1 MTILK
6 RARALS
12 LALIGL
18 AVAGHVTTA
27 KAEDLREVTV
37 AESGGALSIF
47 APYLVAIGSGA
58 FEKRGIK
65 IVQQGFGG
73 GSAAFAAFMGGST
86 QFCICAPT
94 HVMAVA
100 AQGRDVVAIFNQFL
114 GGAVLFIAHK
124 KFEEERGTDLT
135 KFDGGTWAYTA
146 EGSSSQLSLA
156 KAAQSVGLDWKNQTG
171 LAVGGVD
178 AFIPTLQSERADIVT
193 MDGLSAVK
201 AMQLGIGYSLFNTVD
216 PDQSEPV
223 WGKQLGLPL
232 VTTGEMTRN
241 EPELVQDMVDAM
253 REGLL
258 LVQKYKD
265 DPDKLFSF
273 FPESFREQ
281 NKDTFAAQWELWRK
295 GYNVDGTFTD
305 EQLNDTIQFT
315 KDGNLL
321 EKFPENPRA
330 HFVNTWAE
338 KAKENV
344 PEAPM

>member
-1 MTILK
+1 MSILK
-6 RARALS
+6 SARAIS
-12 LALIGL
+12 LALVGL
-18 AVAGHVTTA
+18 AVASHVTTA
-27 KAEDLREVTV
+27 KAADLREVTV
-37 AESGGALSIF
+37 AESGGGLSIF

-65 IVQQGFGG
+65 ISQQAFGG
-73 GSAAFAAFMGGST
+73 GSAAFAAFMGGSA

-94 HVMAVA
+94 HVMAVG

-124 KFEEERGTDLT
+124 KYEAERGTDLT
-135 KFDGGTWAYTA
+135 KFDGGIWAYTA

-156 KAAQSVGLDWKNQTG
+156 KAAQSAGLDWKKQTG
-171 LAVGGVD
+171 IAVGGVD

-201 AMQLGIGYSLFNTVD
+201 AMQMGIGYSLFNTVD
-216 PDQSEPV
+216 PDQAEPV

-232 VTTGEMTRN
+232 ITNGDLTRSD
-241 EPELVQDMVDAM
+241 PELVQNMVDAM

-258 LVQKYKD
+258 LVQKYRD
-265 DPDKLFSF
+265 DPEKLLSLYPAAFQ
-273 FPESFREQ
+273 EQ
-281 NKDTFAAQWELWRK
+281 NKETFAAQWELWKK

-305 EQLNDTIQFT
+305 EQLADTIKFV

-321 EKFPENPRA
+321 EKLPENPRN

-344 PEAPM
+344 KEAPM